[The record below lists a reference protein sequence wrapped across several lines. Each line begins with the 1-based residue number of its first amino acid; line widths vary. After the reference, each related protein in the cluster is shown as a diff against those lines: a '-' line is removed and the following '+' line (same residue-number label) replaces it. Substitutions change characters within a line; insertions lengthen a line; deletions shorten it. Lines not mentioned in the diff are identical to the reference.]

1 MDPYNSLI
9 DFVKLI
15 YPNRHLSKTT
25 LAALKVMEKMHTHS
39 LSDLQYSVN
48 MYKPA
53 DTVTVSSGVTG
64 IRYSS
69 DICKA
74 CPAPDYPKAEPQVKQ
89 GWGVAK
95 QKEENPMASYAS
107 AQIIA
112 DTTEK
117 DQREYARGRIRELK
131 YAKAS
136 AFEKQFG
143 LTDDERPAT
152 PAEFIQRITDGKYTI
167 NKEKLDKRTYSPAD
181 YIRWR
186 DPSLVE
192 DQAGYKAAIAKLDE
206 AYTKAKDTIVLSP
219 VTDLKAAIDTFEAWS
234 LS

>member
-1 MDPYNSLI
+1 
-9 DFVKLI
+9 
-15 YPNRHLSKTT
+15 
-25 LAALKVMEKMHTHS
+25 
-39 LSDLQYSVN
+39 
-48 MYKPA
+48 
-53 DTVTVSSGVTG
+53 
-64 IRYSS
+64 
-69 DICKA
+69 
-74 CPAPDYPKAEPQVKQ
+74 
-89 GWGVAK
+89 
-95 QKEENPMASYAS
+95 MASYAS

-117 DQREYARGRIRELK
+117 DQREYARDRIRELK